1 MVINKIFTA
10 LTLSVFTLTG
20 CTEQEAKKESEHK
33 EDSAVKEAVPEV
45 KNELPGTDTTR
56 GQWVVDKDHSK
67 LAFIVDHH
75 GITEVDGYFKKF
87 ETKVSSA
94 NDDLSD
100 AVFEVTVE
108 TASIFTD
115 LEERDNELK
124 AEDLFNAKKFPV
136 MTFKSTSFKKSQ
148 GNKYVMLGDLT
159 IKGITKPITLDITI
173 VGPNAH
179 PNPNNKSLQFG
190 MKGTAVIKRSDFGI
204 GGQLTSAFVSDEVQI
219 RVTGG
224 FEKRQ

>member
-1 MVINKIFTA
+1 MTTNKIFTII
-10 LTLSVFTLTG
+10 TLASLLLNS
-20 CTEQEAKKESEHK
+20 CTEHSAKKESGK
-33 EDSAVKEAVPEV
+33 EVVPEV
-45 KNELPGTDTTR
+45 KKEVQNIDSTD

-87 ETKVSSA
+87 EAKVTA
-94 NDDLSD
+94 GKEDLSD

-108 TASIFTD
+108 TSSIFTD

-124 AEDLFNAKKFPV
+124 GEDLFNAKEFPL
-136 MTFKSTSFKKSQ
+136 MTFKSTSFKKVQ

-159 IKGITKPITLDITI
+159 IKGITKQITLDVTIT
-173 VGPNAH
+173 GPNAH
-179 PNPNNKSLQFG
+179 PNPLNKSLQFG
-190 MKGTAVIKRSDFGI
+190 MKGTTVIKRSDFGI
-204 GGQLTSAFVSDEVQI
+204 GGHLTSAFVSDEVQI
-219 RVTGG
+219 RATGG

>member
-1 MVINKIFTA
+1 MTINKIITTTILA
-10 LTLSVFTLTG
+10 SLLLNS
-20 CTEQEAKKESEHK
+20 CTENAAKKESTDK
-33 EDSAVKEAVPEV
+33 EVVPEI
-45 KNELPGTDTTR
+45 KNNVHYSDSTH
-56 GQWVVDKDHSK
+56 GQWMLDKDHSK
-67 LAFIVDHH
+67 LGFIVDHH

-87 ETKVSSA
+87 ETKVTA
-94 NDDLSD
+94 NKEDLSD

-124 AEDLFNAKKFPV
+124 DEDLFNTKKFPS
-136 MTFKSTSFKKSQ
+136 MTFKSTSFKKVQ

-159 IKGITKPITLDITI
+159 IKGITKQITLDVTIT
-173 VGPNAH
+173 GPNAH
-179 PNPNNKSLQFG
+179 PNPHNKSLQFG
-190 MKGTAVIKRSDFGI
+190 IKGMTVIKRSDFGI

-219 RVTGG
+219 RATGG